1 MAGCVDFDDAVKRYR
16 CGVINDDC
24 VRVAHFLHDLIDNG
38 DHYASCLLTKFMT
51 MEYIVVFSLHSDV
64 FLISFLTFF
73 FIFLELCVPLLYV
86 LHVR

>member
-16 CGVINDDC
+16 CGMINDDC

-51 MEYIVVFSLHSDV
+51 ME
-64 FLISFLTFF
+64 
-73 FIFLELCVPLLYV
+73 
-86 LHVR
+86 